1 MGDVDKPSG
10 STGVVGSNVCNARG
24 CEWPEGAAL
33 ADADQDHGQRDGGEV
48 GSIGGQVAQPG
59 HPGQCEGQATGEQQC
74 VAKPLR

>member
-1 MGDVDKPSG
+1 M
-10 STGVVGSNVCNARG
+10 
-24 CEWPEGAAL
+24 PEGAAL

-48 GSIGGQVAQPG
+48 GSIGGQAARPS